1 MMDAESEMMDE
12 MMLAAETGLETRSQR
27 NGSKA
32 GAMVRG

>member
-12 MMLAAETGLETRSQR
+12 MMLTAETGLGTRSQR

-32 GAMVRG
+32 RAMVRG